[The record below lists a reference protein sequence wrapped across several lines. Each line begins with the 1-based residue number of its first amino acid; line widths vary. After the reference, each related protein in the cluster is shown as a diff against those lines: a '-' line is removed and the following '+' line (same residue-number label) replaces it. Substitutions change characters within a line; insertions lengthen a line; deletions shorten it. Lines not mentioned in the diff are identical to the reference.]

1 MVSVYIANTDND
13 WFDFL
18 SSESD
23 ITEVNFWQPGA
34 KSFHAIQPGELFVFR
49 LKSPRD
55 KIGGFG
61 VLSNSS
67 ILPLKIAWE
76 SFGRSNGTASYGD
89 LRTSIAS
96 TESAKKSAPLQIL
109 AAEFLSSRFSSQLI
123 FGWIY
128 RVHGRK
134 ILSAGSAIRRMWRMD
149 WTCGIGCRM

>member
-55 KIGGFG
+55 KIS
-61 VLSNSS
+61 VLEYSA
-67 ILPLKIAWE
+67 IV
-76 SFGRSNGTASYGD
+76 RSCLSK
-89 LRTSIAS
+89 LRGNLSADQTVQPHMAICGLQSQD
-96 TESAKKSAPLQIL
+96 TESVKKSAPLQIL

-149 WTCGIGCRM
+149 WTYGIGCRM